1 MREVPSLSSSV
12 RSWLLRTLFISCVVL
27 VSACGGAPQTDTI
40 IVHVYDATPTL
51 VVVMGQGVPL
61 PSATAGSG
69 TDGATP
75 EATVEDASVGSCRL
89 TTLAPDEHI
98 SSSGSY
104 SMTEDEAAGP
114 MMCQIER
121 DSCAFGLLVTNR
133 DPNIAFSTHK
143 AAPYTDEDRQMHSAM
158 LMPLSRLNQLVQQEW
173 HGTANLYVTAAYDSL
188 GEHDLNQPDLKRKYA
203 LHFEGRSLD
212 LITTPSDQTHT
223 DRLCAL
229 AYCAGFDWVH
239 NEGDHCHVSMNAPS
253 LCTFC
258 SGSVPTT
265 SAPTP
270 TPQ

>member
-1 MREVPSLSSSV
+1 MKAVSSSLPSV
-12 RSWLLRTLFISCVVL
+12 LSWLLRTLFISCVVL

-40 IVHVYDATPTL
+40 IVQVYDATPTL

-61 PSATAGSG
+61 SSATAANEAYSP
-69 TDGATP
+69 AL
-75 EATVEDASVGSCRL
+75 EATQAAASSVNCQL
-89 TTLAPDEHI
+89 TTLASGEHI

-121 DSCAFGLLVTNR
+121 NSCAFGLLVTNR
-133 DPNIAFSTHK
+133 DPNITFSTHK

-173 HGTANLYVTAAYDSL
+173 HGAVNLYVTAAYDSQ

-229 AYCAGFDWVH
+229 ASCAGFDWVH

-253 LCTFC
+253 LCTYC
-258 SGSVPTT
+258 SGSVPTS

-270 TPQ
+270 AAQ